1 MKTREAC
8 EMKDKKCYT
17 EKTELEILKKKK
29 KKTKAV
35 IPEEFLKNLNTKL
48 YSIM

>member
-8 EMKDKKCYT
+8 EKKDKKCYT
-17 EKTELEILKKKK
+17 EKTELEILKKK

-48 YSIM
+48 YSIL